1 VSCSSCKSTLT
12 VRPNVACRN
21 VAHWQ
26 TWSKRLELVIEEAN
40 NALFDSRED
49 DIEHQITSHA
59 DTLPQVLR
67 QVAAGHEKALHVLQA
82 VIQERFD

>member
-1 VSCSSCKSTLT
+1 
-12 VRPNVACRN
+12 
-21 VAHWQ
+21 
-26 TWSKRLELVIEEAN
+26 LVIEEAN